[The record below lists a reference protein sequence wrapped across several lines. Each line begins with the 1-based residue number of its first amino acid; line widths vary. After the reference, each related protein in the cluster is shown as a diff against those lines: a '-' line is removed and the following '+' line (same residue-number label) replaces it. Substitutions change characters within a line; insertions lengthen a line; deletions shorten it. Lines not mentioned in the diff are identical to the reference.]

1 MIEFFDFLR
10 VKPESLT
17 VFFEENGSE
26 KGWVV
31 SLQVNESDFRKTEI
45 SSQISHKYEKS
56 SLCHLALGIEDY
68 GGCPIH
74 ILVFMV
80 MRRTAATYSNV

>member
-10 VKPESLT
+10 VLPESLT

-31 SLQVNESDFRKTEI
+31 SLQTNESDFRKTEI

-56 SLCHLALGIEDY
+56 SLCHLAPGIEIPVEVVLFIY
-68 GGCPIH
+68 
-74 ILVFMV
+74 
-80 MRRTAATYSNV
+80 

>member
-45 SSQISHKYEKS
+45 SSQMCTITKK
-56 SLCHLALGIEDY
+56 A
-68 GGCPIH
+68 P
-74 ILVFMV
+74 
-80 MRRTAATYSNV
+80 

>member
-1 MIEFFDFLR
+1 MTEFFDFLR
-10 VKPESLT
+10 VLPESLT

-56 SLCHLALGIEDY
+56 SLSHPELGTEIPVEVVLFIY
-68 GGCPIH
+68 
-74 ILVFMV
+74 
-80 MRRTAATYSNV
+80 

>member
-45 SSQISHKYEKS
+45 SSQMCHNNEKS
-56 SLCHLALGIEDY
+56 SLRVHFFKGVSISEGI
-68 GGCPIH
+68 CS
-74 ILVFMV
+74 L
-80 MRRTAATYSNV
+80 NVT

>member
-1 MIEFFDFLR
+1 M
-10 VKPESLT
+10 
-17 VFFEENGSE
+17 FFEENGSE

-56 SLCHLALGIEDY
+56 SLREHFTEVVLNDARNPLIWANLESS
-68 GGCPIH
+68 
-74 ILVFMV
+74 L
-80 MRRTAATYSNV
+80 

>member
-1 MIEFFDFLR
+1 MIAFFDFLWA
-10 VKPESLT
+10 KPESLT

-45 SSQISHKYEKS
+45 SSQMCTITKK
-56 SLCHLALGIEDY
+56 A
-68 GGCPIH
+68 P
-74 ILVFMV
+74 
-80 MRRTAATYSNV
+80 

>member
-31 SLQVNESDFRKTEI
+31 SLQVNESEYRKTEI
-45 SSQISHKYEKS
+45 SSKIWLILKKCN
-56 SLCHLALGIEDY
+56 LLVRRMVTGIPKGDVLFIY
-68 GGCPIH
+68 
-74 ILVFMV
+74 
-80 MRRTAATYSNV
+80 

>member
-1 MIEFFDFLR
+1 MSNSSNIYFHCVTMKEFFNVLP
-10 VKPESLT
+10 VKAESLT

-45 SSQISHKYEKS
+45 SSQMCHNNEKS
-56 SLCHLALGIEDY
+56 SLCEPELGTEIPVEVVLFIY
-68 GGCPIH
+68 
-74 ILVFMV
+74 
-80 MRRTAATYSNV
+80 

>member
-1 MIEFFDFLR
+1 MIEFFDFLW

-45 SSQISHKYEKS
+45 SSQMCHNNEKS
-56 SLCHLALGIEDY
+56 SLNSDTHGLEIPVEVVLFIY
-68 GGCPIH
+68 
-74 ILVFMV
+74 
-80 MRRTAATYSNV
+80 